1 MITLFYSTD
10 VDNRNRAENGAENY
24 GCSATQG
31 DRRKFRGFKKQ
42 LFRSRKFPFAG
53 HLPRPVQYEVEE
65 IVYENTSPVQKPTT
79 AHQPAPHKI
88 QEQRPQPI
96 PQQQPILQQ
105 QPQRQ
110 DLQQLPERVGFGLGL
125 EVDPEVRRRRRRAC
139 RSPPWPPRPA
149 YCGGCGAEQGR
160 DPGVRDRGGVRGGGG
175 RRRPA
180 DRRHH
185 RVHCAPPLSSAH
197 QARRRLV
204 LHSSAYS
211 RHRRRISLPHFA
223 PFFSPRLPCPF
234 SPLPRTP
241 RSFLLAHSRSLPH
254 SLHSFSPPPRS
265 ALLLLPL
272 SVSSPTRSARPRPPC
287 VTHPHTQV
295 PRTRPLRVPR
305 PVRVPHPRLPAH
317 IHSHVPMQHR
327 PRPPAPYFP
336 PSEAALRRP
345 GRRRPAGSLRV
356 DVTAVSIAV
365 TCPPPF
371 SSPCVAATACSPPCG
386 CPPP

>member
-149 YCGGCGAEQGR
+149 YCGGGGAEQGR
-160 DPGVRDRGGVRGGGG
+160 DPGVRNRGGVRGGGG

-185 RVHCAPPLSSAH
+185 RVHCAPPPSSAPSAPPTCP
-197 QARRRLV
+197 AR
-204 LHSSAYS
+204 S
-211 RHRRRISLPHFA
+211 RHRRRISLPRFA
-223 PFFSPRLPCPF
+223 PFFFFFFRPAFPCPF

-241 RSFLLAHSRSLPH
+241 RSFLLAHSRSLPP
-254 SLHSFSPPPRS
+254 SLHAFSPPPRS

-272 SVSSPTRSARPRPPC
+272 SVSSPTLRSP
-287 VTHPHTQV
+287 VTSAQ
-295 PRTRPLRVPR
+295 
-305 PVRVPHPRLPAH
+305 PVHVPHA
-317 IHSHVPMQHR
+317 
-327 PRPPAPYFP
+327 
-336 PSEAALRRP
+336 
-345 GRRRPAGSLRV
+345 
-356 DVTAVSIAV
+356 
-365 TCPPPF
+365 
-371 SSPCVAATACSPPCG
+371 
-386 CPPP
+386 